1 MNRNGYR
8 WVCICLIASKHQR
21 NSKGVE
27 NGNLHFSRFDQI
39 FAFDDSNCY
48 SDQHCTFSEYI
59 RQQQQTTF
67 FKKLEYILW
76 LQQLTTA
83 KWSSVWK
90 CWLLLWTSLSAEHIR
105 VENWN
110 ALSKPSINLFL
121 HLRHPRVMMLWSFN
135 FFTFYAGRNFPKV
148 RYWATPTARWQI

>member
-1 MNRNGYR
+1 MKRNGYR

-48 SDQHCTFSEYI
+48 SDQHCTFPEYI

-67 FKKLEYILW
+67 FLKLEYILW
-76 LQQLTTA
+76 LHQLTAA
-83 KWSSVWK
+83 KMKFDLDILVAAVDFAVCWAYPHWKLKRTFGTFHQHISPSTSS
-90 CWLLLWTSLSAEHIR
+90 S
-105 VENWN
+105 
-110 ALSKPSINLFL
+110 SINVVKSQVL
-121 HLRHPRVMMLWSFN
+121 H
-135 FFTFYAGRNFPKV
+135 FFR
-148 RYWATPTARWQI
+148 R